1 MQLIESR
8 VKDML
13 HATQLA
19 NIKATRQGQRD
30 YLDGQV
36 TAFERVLREIAEI
49 TEEYIPGYCQGCVRI
64 EMDKMDYGQVFPAFK
79 AVASDD
85 CEAHNGDNA

>member
-36 TAFERVLREIAEI
+36 TAFERVLREIAE
-49 TEEYIPGYCQGCVRI
+49 TKEE
-64 EMDKMDYGQVFPAFK
+64 A
-79 AVASDD
+79 
-85 CEAHNGDNA
+85 